1 MLDFILLSSHL
12 PSSNLPYLFAAFR
25 VSIPLS
31 VTGAVIAEWFSAD
44 RGLGSVIV
52 VAHNDLDMPTLF
64 GAIFALAFIGI
75 GLTIIVGLME
85 RKALFW
91 HESSVVV

>member
-1 MLDFILLSSHL
+1 MSFFMI
-12 PSSNLPYLFAAFR
+12 FR
-25 VSIPLS
+25 VALKALGRNKMRTALTMLGMIIG
-31 VTGAVIAEWFSAD
+31 VGAVI
-44 RGLGSVIV
+44 I
-52 VAHNDLDMPTLF
+52 VAHNNLDMPTLF